1 MADRE
6 SKVPASSGSRT
17 AQPRGSGLP
26 LTSLHRE
33 IDRLFDDFSRSLSM
47 FPFGRGGDWEP
58 FGFGSQGGMLNPD
71 VDVVE
76 KDNAFEITAELP
88 GLAED
93 DIDVSVSDGILTLK
107 GEKKEE
113 KEETRKG
120 YRLSERRYG
129 SFQRSFR
136 LPEGVDEDKI
146 EADFDKG
153 ILKLLLPKTAEAAK
167 QPKRINLTP
176 KR

>member
-6 SKVPASSGSRT
+6 SKVPASSGGT
-17 AQPRGSGLP
+17 MAQWRGGGLP

-33 IDRLFDDFSRSLSM
+33 IDRLFDDFSRNLSM
-47 FPFGRGGDWEP
+47 FPFGRGEDWAP
-58 FGFGSQGGMLNPD
+58 FGLGSQRGMLTPE

-76 KDNAFEITAELP
+76 KDDAFEISAELP

-93 DIDVSVSDGILTLK
+93 DIEVSVSDGVLTLK

-113 KEETRKG
+113 KEETKKG

-129 SFQRSFR
+129 SFERSFR

-146 EADFDKG
+146 EANFDKG
-153 ILKLLLPKTAEAAK
+153 VLRLLLPKTADAAK
-167 QPKRINLTP
+167 QPKRISIRP